1 MITARTN
8 IETIRR
14 RDLIAAAYL
23 TFLEH
28 GMQGMTM
35 ARIGE
40 RAGMSHGIVNY
51 YFASKDE
58 LLSAVTR
65 HAGFLVMEETLRL
78 LKLAP
83 SPRARVSAIIAAN
96 FPERLFTREIA
107 RAWVSYRAA
116 IGQNP
121 EFERLQAALD
131 HRLASNLIHALKQL
145 TGERQARDLCLS
157 IVTLIDGLWLR
168 HAKSHDHFNAAMAM
182 RHIEDFI
189 DRGLGET
196 VIAQ

>member
-1 MITARTN
+1 MRFARSN
-8 IETIRR
+8 SGNARR
-14 RDLIAAAYL
+14 RALIEAAYL
-23 TFLEH
+23 TFIDH

-51 YFASKDE
+51 YFTSKDE

-65 HAGFLVMEETLRL
+65 HAGFLVMEESLRL
-78 LKLAP
+78 LKQAP
-83 SPRARVSAIIAAN
+83 SPRARVSAIIAGN

-107 RAWVSYRAA
+107 RAWISYHAA

-131 HRLASNLIHALKQL
+131 RRLSSNLIHALKQL
-145 TGERQARDLCLS
+145 TGDQQARDLCLS
-157 IVTLIDGLWLR
+157 IVMLIDGLWLR
-168 HAKSHDHFNAAMAM
+168 HAKSHDRFNAAMAI

-196 VIAQ
+196 VSAQ